1 MSKPSKL
8 GQVKIKEF
16 KKPELVPSNSK
27 ILKPFNWS
35 LIAFAIIWDSS
46 IFNSSYPNKNELALA
61 NKIKENIVKKT
72 SIVVF

>member
-1 MSKPSKL
+1 MSLLTSNLKYKKQKYSVNEIKIKAVNLVLKKVISKPSKL

-35 LIAFAIIWDSS
+35 LIAFAII
-46 IFNSSYPNKNELALA
+46 
-61 NKIKENIVKKT
+61 
-72 SIVVF
+72 